1 MDFQILRKTI
11 IRKLLSS
18 LFVFF
23 SIHVYL
29 VMAFFLFHGPQSVHD
44 YVIVFLGISIPS
56 IFIYAPL
63 WSLLSD
69 YFTSLVTTQSKTS
82 VRSRGYSLL
91 FHLLGGLVVLF
102 FISPVFIVFSIIG
115 ALIFWIFD
123 SYLLESTKKRCNP
136 ET

>member
-11 IRKLLSS
+11 MRKLLSS
-18 LFVFF
+18 LFVFL
-23 SIHVYL
+23 SIHMYL
-29 VMAFFLFHGPQSVHD
+29 VIAFFLFHGPQSVHD

-69 YFTSLVTTQSKTS
+69 SLTSLVTKETETS

-91 FHLLGGLVVLF
+91 FHLSGGLVVLF
-102 FISPVFIVFSIIG
+102 FISPVFILFSIIG

-123 SYLLESTKKRCNP
+123 SYLLENTKKLGNKR
-136 ET
+136 